1 MPAPKSVTK
10 VTKEGLEFTSN
21 VDYCQYT
28 IRELCRGALRDV
40 AKFVR
45 KEFKKRYYEQFHKM
59 SGEGGKSIK
68 AKVWSSENTKF
79 PRVDIGLKKGQ
90 VDGFYSLFQEVGT
103 SRQPKLGLLQ
113 KSVEENIDS
122 IIEIQS
128 KYLSAIDTGNTESLI
143 DETELDIEE
152 D

>member
-1 MPAPKSVTK
+1 MSAPKSVTK
-10 VTKEGLEFTSN
+10 ITKEGIEFTSN
-21 VDYCQYT
+21 IDYCQYT
-28 IRELCRGALRDV
+28 IKELCRGALRDV

-45 KEFKKRYYEQFHKM
+45 KEFKKRYYEVFNKI
-59 SGEGGKSIK
+59 SGDGGKSIS

-113 KSVEENIDS
+113 KSVEENIDA

-128 KYLSAIDTGNTESLI
+128 RYLSAIETGNEELLI
-143 DETELDIEE
+143 DEAETDIEE
-152 D
+152 E